1 MVRQEVGHHIKK
13 ILYMSTKRTTTKRV
27 TKSST
32 LKSKNKRMSRTTATA
47 KRKAVSKKKVVAKK
61 PLVKRKPV
69 AKKVVTKKPLVKKVA
84 TKKVND
90 FNVGYTNEIYK
101 PMLVGRTFALMT
113 TDGTP
118 LTKVDGITRNR
129 IKQANDENKAIR
141 GYVGKTGKVTYKLV
155 EMDEFKKVA
164 NTIEE
169 NACDSVTEAF
179 ETHEHLKEFIHTKG
193 TELKPTGLFIEDLKW
208 KYLLRSAVRGKNIM
222 MTGPTGCGKTL
233 AAQSLVRSLKRPDFY
248 FNLGATQDPRATL
261 IGNTHFNKEAGTFFS
276 ESAFVKAIKTPNAII
291 LLDEISRSHP
301 EAWNIL
307 MTVLDS
313 GQRYLR
319 LDEAEGSP
327 IVKVASG
334 VTFIA
339 TANIGN
345 EYTSTRIM
353 DRAIMDRF
361 VQIEM
366 DLLDKQS
373 EYELLKFK
381 FPEADD
387 YSLNALAEI
396 ADTTRQLIKSD
407 ASKISTIVSTRVNV
421 EAAGLI
427 YDGFTLLEA
436 AEIAILPYFSND
448 GGLDSERVFMKQLIQ
463 KFNKS
468 TEEVDSKLFN
478 DVEDGQDADTTIT
491 W

>member
-1 MVRQEVGHHIKK
+1 MKSV
-13 ILYMSTKRTTTKRV
+13 TKTTK
-27 TKSST
+27 TKT
-32 LKSKNKRMSRTTATA
+32 MNRKT
-47 KRKAVSKKKVVAKK
+47 KAVDA
-61 PLVKRKPV
+61 
-69 AKKVVTKKPLVKKVA
+69 
-84 TKKVND
+84 
-90 FNVGYTNEIYK
+90 NVGFTNECYK
-101 PMLVGRTFALMT
+101 AIQVGRSFALMT
-113 TDGTP
+113 TNNDVVE
-118 LTKVDGITRNR
+118 KVDGISKQKM
-129 IKQANDENKAIR
+129 KQAHSENKALR
-141 GYVGKTGKVTYKLV
+141 GYVGKTGNITYKMV
-155 EMDEFKKVA
+155 EMDEFTKLA
-164 NTIEE
+164 NVIDDT
-169 NACDSVTEAF
+169 ACDSVSEAF
-179 ETHEHLKEFIHTKG
+179 ETHEHLKQFIHEKG
-193 TELKPTGLFIEDLKW
+193 QELKPEGLFIEPLKW

-222 MTGPTGCGKTL
+222 MVGPTGCGKTL

-261 IGNTHFNKEAGTFFS
+261 IGNTHFNKENGTFFA
-276 ESAFVKAIKTPNAII
+276 ESAFVKAISTPNAII
-291 LLDEISRSHP
+291 LLDEISRAHP

-307 MTVLDS
+307 MTVLDA

-327 IVKVASG
+327 IVKVANG

-366 DLLDKQS
+366 DLLDKES
-373 EYELLKFK
+373 ELNLLKFK
-381 FPEADD
+381 FPEADE

-396 ADTTRQLIKSD
+396 ADTTRQLIKTD
-407 ASKISTIVSTRVNV
+407 MSKVSTIISTRVNV

-427 YDGFTLLEA
+427 YDGFSLMEA

-448 GGLDSERVFMKQLIQ
+448 GGLDSERVFIKQLVQ
-463 KFNKS
+463 KYIKADADAN
-468 TEEVDSKLFN
+468 LFN
-478 DVEDGQDADTTIT
+478 EVNDENAGDDETIV

>member
-1 MVRQEVGHHIKK
+1 
-13 ILYMSTKRTTTKRV
+13 MSKTKTTMAKKRTTTAVKKATALKRGAKRV
-27 TKSST
+27 ST
-32 LKSKNKRMSRTTATA
+32 
-47 KRKAVSKKKVVAKK
+47 
-61 PLVKRKPV
+61 
-69 AKKVVTKKPLVKKVA
+69 TKKQV
-84 TKKVND
+84 D
-90 FNVGYTNEIYK
+90 YNVGLTNECYQPI
-101 PMLVGRTFALMT
+101 LVGRTYALMAT
-113 TDGTP
+113 NNQP
-118 LTKVDGITRNR
+118 VTKVTGISRNK
-129 IKQANDENKAIR
+129 IKQAHDEGKAIR
-141 GYVGKTGKVTYKLV
+141 AHVGKTGKVTYKLV
-155 EMDEFKKVA
+155 EMEDFKKIA

-169 NACDSVTEAF
+169 NACNSVSEAF
-179 ETHEHLKEFIHTKG
+179 ETHEHLKEFIHSKG
-193 TELKPTGLFIEDLKW
+193 NSLKPQGLFIEDLKW

-222 MTGPTGCGKTL
+222 MVGPTGCGKTL

-261 IGNTHFNKEAGTFFS
+261 IGNTHFNKESGTFFS

-291 LLDEISRSHP
+291 LLDEISRAHP

-319 LDEAEGSP
+319 LDEAEGAP
-327 IVKVASG
+327 IVNVASG

-345 EYTSTRIM
+345 EYTSTRVM

-361 VQIEM
+361 VTIEM
-366 DLLDKQS
+366 DLLDKES
-373 EYELLKFK
+373 EYKLLKFK

-387 YSLNALAEI
+387 YSLTALAEI
-396 ADTTRQLIKSD
+396 AHTTRELIKSD

-427 YDGFTLLEA
+427 YDGFSLMEA

-448 GGLDSERVFMKQLIQ
+448 GGLDSERVFMKQLVQ
-463 KFNKS
+463 KFIK
-468 TEEVDSKLFN
+468 TETEDAKLFN
-478 DVEDGQDADTTIT
+478 EVEETDSDEATVV

>member
-1 MVRQEVGHHIKK
+1 MKK
-13 ILYMSTKRTTTKRV
+13 KTVTKTTK
-27 TKSST
+27 
-32 LKSKNKRMSRTTATA
+32 SKTMARKTA
-47 KRKAVSKKKVVAKK
+47 KRVST
-61 PLVKRKPV
+61 RKSTRKTV
-69 AKKVVTKKPLVKKVA
+69 
-84 TKKVND
+84 D
-90 FNVGYTNEIYK
+90 SNVGFTNECYK
-101 PMLVGRTFALMT
+101 AIQVGRSYALMNT
-113 TDGTP
+113 AGDIITD
-118 LTKVDGITRNR
+118 KVTGISKQKM
-129 IKQANDENKAIR
+129 KQAASENKALR
-141 GYVGKTGKVTYKLV
+141 GYVNKSGNLSYKLV
-155 EMDEFKKVA
+155 EMDEFKKLTNV
-164 NTIEE
+164 IEDS
-169 NACDSVTEAF
+169 ACDSVSEAF
-179 ETHEHLKEFIHTKG
+179 ETHEHLKQFIHEKG
-193 TELKPTGLFIEDLKW
+193 QELKPEGLFIESLKW

-261 IGNTHFNKEAGTFFS
+261 IGNTHFNKENGTFFA
-276 ESAFVKAIKTPNAII
+276 ESAFVKAISTPNAII
-291 LLDEISRSHP
+291 LLDEISRAHP

-307 MTVLDS
+307 MTVLDA

-361 VQIEM
+361 VTIEM

-381 FPEADD
+381 FPDADD
-387 YSLNALAEI
+387 YALNSLAEI
-396 ADTTRQLIKSD
+396 ADTTRQLIKTD
-407 ASKISTIVSTRVNV
+407 MSKISTIVSTRVNV

-427 YDGFTLLEA
+427 YDGFDLMEA

-448 GGLDSERVFMKQLIQ
+448 GGLDSERVFVKQLVQ
-463 KFNKS
+463 KYIKS
-468 TEEVDSKLFN
+468 TDEALFN
-478 DVEDGQDADTTIT
+478 EVKDDQSNEETIV

>member
-1 MVRQEVGHHIKK
+1 MSKK
-13 ILYMSTKRTTTKRV
+13 TTTNRMSKNATKKTTTKRV
-27 TKSST
+27 A
-32 LKSKNKRMSRTTATA
+32 TT
-47 KRKAVSKKKVVAKK
+47 RKKVVAKK
-61 PLVKRKPV
+61 K
-69 AKKVVTKKPLVKKVA
+69 A
-84 TKKVND
+84 TPKTD
-90 FNVGYTNEIYK
+90 FKVGYTDEVYK
-101 PMLVGRTFALMT
+101 PIQIGRTFAMLT
-113 TDGTP
+113 TKNEP
-118 LTKVDGITRNR
+118 VDTVAGISKAR
-129 IKQANDENKAIR
+129 IKQAHTENKAIR
-141 GYVGKTGKVTYKLV
+141 GYVGKTGNVSYKLV
-155 EMDEFKKVA
+155 EMDEFTRIA
-164 NTIEE
+164 NQIEE
-169 NACDSVTEAF
+169 NSCDSVTESF
-179 ETHEHLKEFIHTKG
+179 ETHDALKQFIHENG
-193 TELKPTGLFIEDLKW
+193 MNLKPEGLFIEPLKW

-222 MTGPTGCGKTL
+222 MVGPTGCGKTL

-291 LLDEISRSHP
+291 LLDEISRAHP

-307 MTVLDS
+307 MTVLDA

-361 VQIEM
+361 VTIEM
-366 DLLDKQS
+366 DLLDKKS
-373 EYELLKFK
+373 EYDLLKFK

-387 YSLNALAEI
+387 YSITALAEI
-396 ADTTRQLIKSD
+396 AHTTRELIKTD
-407 ASKISTIVSTRVNV
+407 VSKVSTIVSTRVNV

-427 YDGFTLLEA
+427 YDGFSLMEA

-448 GGLDSERVFMKQLIQ
+448 GGLDSERTFMKQLVQ
-463 KFNKS
+463 KYIKS
-468 TEEVDSKLFN
+468 DESKDQLFN
-478 DVEDGQDADTTIT
+478 EVKDESNDETIV